1 MQNLWSVLALLPFL
15 KVCCLCGNRPVHGQ
29 IASPFQKLTVKE
41 SSNGI
46 KSLCFSP
53 NFSYS
58 PSPLL
63 YYWLFCIIH
72 ACCGESMDPQQLA
85 RFVPVR
91 RPEASSSTI
100 LITVRNYIEGRYVRL
115 KAGSEK
121 LGKGT
126 ASASLCSD
134 TGAKK
139 SIQEKI
145 GNPNLAK
152 SFSKAAFTESTVG
165 NLLLLPN

>member
-1 MQNLWSVLALLPFL
+1 
-15 KVCCLCGNRPVHGQ
+15 
-29 IASPFQKLTVKE
+29 
-41 SSNGI
+41 
-46 KSLCFSP
+46 
-53 NFSYS
+53 
-58 PSPLL
+58 
-63 YYWLFCIIH
+63 
-72 ACCGESMDPQQLA
+72 MDPQQLA